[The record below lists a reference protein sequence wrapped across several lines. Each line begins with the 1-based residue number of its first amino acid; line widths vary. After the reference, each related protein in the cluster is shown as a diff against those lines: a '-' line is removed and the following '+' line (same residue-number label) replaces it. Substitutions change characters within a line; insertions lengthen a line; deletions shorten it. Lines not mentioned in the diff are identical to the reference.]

1 MKRFFSDLTKTVFSL
16 VCFVCLTMVGH
27 AADRIRIH
35 HGPYLQNVKETEA
48 TFVWMASKPSVGW
61 VELAPDDGSNY
72 YNKERRKYFDT
83 TNGVKNTSLL
93 HVVKVSGLEPGTAY
107 RYRVYATEV
116 LEHKGVEVIY
126 GKTAAL
132 DVYTARP
139 PVFRTHDATKP
150 ETSFAII
157 NDIHGR
163 TADIPALLNAVHCQQ
178 KDMVI
183 FNGDMLT
190 QLRSEEELFSGF
202 MDASVDLFAKQV
214 PMYYARGNHET
225 RGLFATSFQHYFSPK
240 EPHLYY
246 MFRQG
251 PVCFLVLDTG
261 EDKPDTDIEYSGIT
275 DYDNYR
281 NEQAEWL
288 KEAVRT
294 PEFRDAK
301 FRIVI
306 AHMPPQP
313 VKGLW
318 HGPQEVLDKFVPIL
332 NEAGIDAMLCGHLHR
347 YLHCKPDSQVR
358 FPVVVNAHNT
368 VIDGQTSGDRLQLE
382 IRDTQGTLVDKIL
395 LERH

>member
-1 MKRFFSDLTKTVFSL
+1 MIDRKRIVLSIVWLF
-16 VCFVCLTMVGH
+16 CLTLAGY
-27 AADRIRIH
+27 ADERIVIS
-35 HGPYLQNVKETEA
+35 HGPYLQHVKETEA
-48 TFVWMASKPSVGW
+48 TFVWMANKPSIGW

-72 YNKERRKYFDT
+72 YNRERRKYFNT

-93 HVVKVSGLEPGTAY
+93 HVVKVTGLKPGTTY

-126 GKTAAL
+126 GRTDAL
-132 DVYTARP
+132 DVWQSIP
-139 PVFRTHDATKP
+139 PSFRTNDAAKP
-150 ETSFAII
+150 ETSFAVI

-163 TADIPALLNAVHCQQ
+163 TDDIPALLKAADVLQ
-178 KDMVI
+178 KDMVF
-183 FNGDMLT
+183 FNGDMLS
-190 QLRSEEELFSGF
+190 QLRNEGELFSGF
-202 MDASVDLFAKQV
+202 MDVSIDLFARQI

-251 PVCFLVLDTG
+251 PVCFVVLDTG
-261 EDKPDTDIEYSGIT
+261 EDKPDSDIEYSGIT

-281 NEQAEWL
+281 TEQAEWL
-288 KEAVRT
+288 KEAVRSE
-294 PEFRDAK
+294 EFRNAR

-313 VKGLW
+313 VKELW

-332 NEAGIDAMLCGHLHR
+332 NEAGIDAMFCGHLHR
-347 YLHCKPDSQVR
+347 YIHCKPDAWVK
-358 FPVVVNAHNT
+358 FPVIINSKDM
-368 VIDGQTSGDRLQLE
+368 VIDGQTQGDRLQLKVF
-382 IRDTQGTLVDKIL
+382 DTKGALVDKIVL
-395 LERH
+395 AK

>member
-1 MKRFFSDLTKTVFSL
+1 MIDRKRIVLSIVWLF
-16 VCFVCLTMVGH
+16 CLTL
-27 AADRIRIH
+27 ASYADERIAIS
-35 HGPYLQNVKETEA
+35 HGPYLQHVKETEA
-48 TFVWMASKPSVGW
+48 TFVWMANKPSIGW

-72 YNKERRKYFDT
+72 YNQERRKYFNT

-93 HVVKVSGLEPGTAY
+93 HVVKVTGLKPGTTY

-126 GKTAAL
+126 GRTDAL
-132 DVYTARP
+132 DVWQSIP
-139 PVFRTHDATKP
+139 PSFRTNDAAKP
-150 ETSFAII
+150 ETSFAMI

-163 TADIPALLNAVHCQQ
+163 TDDIPALLKAADVLQ
-178 KDMVI
+178 KDMVF
-183 FNGDMLT
+183 FNGDMLS
-190 QLRSEEELFSGF
+190 QLRNEGELFSGF
-202 MDASVDLFAKQV
+202 MDVSIDLFARQI

-251 PVCFLVLDTG
+251 PVCFVVLDTG
-261 EDKPDTDIEYSGIT
+261 EDKPDSDIEYSGIT

-281 NEQAEWL
+281 TEQAEWL
-288 KEAVRT
+288 KEAVRSE
-294 PEFRDAK
+294 EFRNAR

-313 VKGLW
+313 VKELW

-332 NEAGIDAMLCGHLHR
+332 NEAGIDAMFCGHLHR
-347 YLHCKPDSQVR
+347 YIHCKPDAWVK
-358 FPVVVNAHNT
+358 FPVIINSKDM
-368 VIDGQTSGDRLQLE
+368 VIDGQTQGDRLQLKVF
-382 IRDTQGTLVDKIL
+382 DTKGALVDKIVL
-395 LERH
+395 TK